1 MEINYQAIGQR
12 IQAERIK
19 RHLTQEALSNITDL
33 SASHVCHIENGKTKV
48 SLPALI
54 DIANAL
60 GVTVDSLLYD
70 NLPLLQDSYDKD
82 FKDLIADCSS
92 KERRIILE
100 IATQAKKSI
109 R

>member
-1 MEINYQAIGQR
+1 MEINYQAIRQR
-12 IQAERIK
+12 IQAARIK
-19 RHLTQEALSNITDL
+19 KNLTQETLSNLTDL

-60 GVTVDSLLYD
+60 AVTVDSLLYD
-70 NLPLLQDSYDKD
+70 NLSVLQESYDKD
-82 FKDLIADCSS
+82 FKDLIADCTS

-100 IATQAKKSI
+100 IATQTKKSM